1 MLLSDQLLPGDSTVS
16 GSSNLAPVSGAP
28 ESMLPV
34 LVLVWS
40 QEEPERV
47 GELVC
52 PLRSHDL
59 DFTLGRAVDPDD
71 SGAFPLTFA
80 RLRPFSREDTG
91 PLRASRVSRR
101 QLRLRLAGD
110 DGFVVERDASAGLRV
125 NGHPVESAAVRV
137 GDLVEVERRFSLL
150 VATRPRSWPRRD
162 RPAGLVSFAFGQA
175 DGDGIVGES
184 TVAWT
189 LRERLLA
196 LAARDEHVLVHGP
209 SGCGK
214 ELVARALHVRSRRGG
229 AAWVARNAATFPESL
244 VDAELFGNLKNYPN
258 PGMPERAGLVGSA
271 HGSTLFLDEIG
282 ELPIAVQA
290 HLLRVL
296 DQGEYQRLGEAVV
309 RRVDMRVVAATNRD
323 PAQLKHDL
331 LARFEHRLDIP
342 GLDERRDDIPLLAQQ
357 LVRTRSH
364 TSAGD
369 TPPRFSAELVHALVS
384 RSFTTH
390 MRELS
395 EILLRSLTAEGGP
408 PLRPPPD
415 LVTPPRPPPLETT
428 DPELLTR
435 EQVLAALEGCG
446 QVREQAWRALG
457 LRNRYQFKR
466 LLRRLAID

>member
-1 MLLSDQLLPGDSTVS
+1 VLHPGQLLPGDSTVS
-16 GSSNLAPVSGAP
+16 GSSIPAPVSGAP
-28 ESMLPV
+28 EPMLPV

-52 PLRSHDL
+52 PLRSHGL
-59 DFTLGRAVDPDD
+59 EFTLGRAVDPDE

-80 RLRPFSREDTG
+80 RLRPFSRDDTG

-101 QLRLRLAGD
+101 QLRVRLASD
-110 DGFVVERDASAGLRV
+110 DGFVVERDASAVLRV
-125 NGHPVESAAVRV
+125 NGHPVQSAAVRP

-162 RPAGLVSFAFGQA
+162 RPAGLVAFTFGQA
-175 DGDGIVGES
+175 DPDGIVGES
-184 TVAWT
+184 TAAWS

-196 LAARDEHVLVHGP
+196 LAARDEHVLIHGP

-214 ELVARALHVRSRRGG
+214 ELVARALHVRSRRGA
-229 AAWVARNAATFPESL
+229 AAWVARNAATVPESL
-244 VDAELFGNLKNYPN
+244 IDAELFGNLKNYPN
-258 PGMPERAGLVGSA
+258 PGMPERPGLVGSA
-271 HGSTLFLDEIG
+271 NGSTLFLDEIG

-296 DQGEYQRLGEAVV
+296 DQGEYQRLGEAVA
-309 RRVDMRVVAATNRD
+309 RRADMRVVAATNRD

-331 LARFEHRLDIP
+331 LARFEHRLSIP
-342 GLDERRDDIPLLAQQ
+342 GLDERRDDIPLLAQE
-357 LVRTRSH
+357 LVRTR
-364 TSAGD
+364 TRVGG
-369 TPPRFSAELVHALVS
+369 TPPRIGADLVHALVS
-384 RSFTTH
+384 RAFTTH

-395 EILLRSLTAEGGP
+395 EILLRSLTAESGP
-408 PLRPPPD
+408 SLCPPPD
-415 LVTPPRPPPLETT
+415 VVAPPRPPPLETT